1 MRYCSG
7 FIYMTKETLFH
18 LSYIL
23 GYLISYLIILTPSMA
38 ELDPCT
44 NGIPDGFLTSI
55 YINFY
60 ILISFSLLVLP
71 FVKISSKYWFF
82 GLLHII
88 TLAYFI
94 FKLTNYIYFVSL
106 KGYHIC
112 NGYQLWNDF
121 TNPGNESYGES
132 DFLIRLFPLLLFSSL
147 FYFISITYV
156 SKSFNKKNSR

>member
-1 MRYCSG
+1 M
-7 FIYMTKETLFH
+7 FH
-18 LSYIL
+18 LCYIV
-23 GYLISYLIILTPSMA
+23 GYLISYLIILIPSMS

-55 YINFY
+55 YLIFY

-82 GLLHII
+82 GLLHIV
-88 TLAYFI
+88 TFAYFS

-112 NGYQLWNDF
+112 DGYHLWNDF
-121 TNPGNESYGES
+121 TNPGNESYGKS
-132 DFLIRLFPLLLFSSL
+132 DLLMRLFPLFLFSSL
-147 FYFISITYV
+147 FYFISITYF
-156 SKSFNKKNSR
+156 SKSISKKNS